1 MSVRR
6 SYTDS
11 GMDCANEMTVVDTFT
26 RLIFGD
32 SDFSDGEIEIIETLR
47 VVNPDVWCDTYPQMG
62 EYLRNLGVREMIQ
75 LVSRVREQMTKERH
89 MPETGSVAAEA
100 SPRSPVSR
108 K

>member
-1 MSVRR
+1 MRR
-6 SYTDS
+6 SYKDG
-11 GMDCANEMTVVDTFT
+11 GMDCTNEMTVVDTFT

-75 LVSRVREQMTKERH
+75 LVSRVREQMLQDTHR
-89 MPETGSVAAEA
+89 PVTGGVNMEVS
-100 SPRSPVSR
+100 RFPVST

>member
-1 MSVRR
+1 MRR
-6 SYTDS
+6 SYKDG
-11 GMDCANEMTVVDTFT
+11 GMDCTNEMTVVDTFT

-75 LVSRVREQMTKERH
+75 LVLRVREQMAKDTHRSV
-89 MPETGSVAAEA
+89 TGGATTEVSG
-100 SPRSPVSR
+100 SPISR

>member
-75 LVSRVREQMTKERH
+75 LVSRVREQMAKDTHRSV
-89 MPETGSVAAEA
+89 TGGATAEV
-100 SPRSPVSR
+100 SRSPVSR